1 VSVLNREEILHQIA
15 SEERFI
21 TKMQQKYDR
30 IASLETGVRSS
41 SVSTD
46 LAMNMIAR
54 DNAEGR
60 IEALKAKLVELD
72 NENT

>member
-1 VSVLNREEILHQIA
+1 MNKEEILHQIA

-21 TKMQQKYDR
+21 NKMQQRYDTM
-30 IASLETGVRSS
+30 ASQNSGVRSS
-41 SVSTD
+41 TISTD

-54 DNAEGR
+54 DNAKGR
-60 IEALKAKLVELD
+60 IEALKAKLVEID

>member
-1 VSVLNREEILHQIA
+1 
-15 SEERFI
+15 
-21 TKMQQKYDR
+21 MQQKYDT

>member
-21 TKMQQKYDR
+21 TKMQQKYDT

>member
-1 VSVLNREEILHQIA
+1 MSVLNREEILHQIA

-21 TKMQQKYDR
+21 TKMQQKYDT

>member
-1 VSVLNREEILHQIA
+1 MNREEILHQIA

-21 TKMQQKYDR
+21 TKMQQKYDT